1 MVELLG
7 LFAVSFA
14 AATLLPMPSEAALYG
29 YLMRHPDDAVLAVTT
44 ATLGNTAGGM
54 TTYLIGRLL
63 PQRMKFNERALQWI
77 RRWGAAAT
85 FFAWLP
91 DRSLLERSPP
101 DRSSADCSPPD
112 RPPPP
117 RRGSLRAKDTAR
129 LNVITITEPSNL
141 WDMFVFSFMR
151 RASSIDGIFDSGKLC
166 CGLRITAHR
175 RAV

>member
-29 YLMRHPDDAVLAVTT
+29 YLMLHPDDTVLAVTT

-54 TTYLIGRLL
+54 TTYLIGQLL

-91 DRSLLERSPP
+91 VIGDAL
-101 DRSSADCSPPD
+101 SAAAGWLKI
-112 RPPPP
+112 RWWAALAFMAAG
-117 RRGSLRAKDTAR
+117 RLAR
-129 LNVITITEPSNL
+129 YIAV
-141 WDMFVFSFMR
+141 VFLF
-151 RASSIDGIFDSGKLC
+151 
-166 CGLRITAHR
+166 T
-175 RAV
+175 